1 MGYFNSAGQWV
12 NTPPSFQGAG
22 MTPQQPNGVWGGGM
36 PTMQNQVSVVPI
48 NGGRAAAED
57 YPVAPGA
64 KVILVD
70 TNELVTYVKERDMQ
84 GRAMSFLVYDW
95 NLREEPKPE
104 AAGPAI
110 DYEKIRSMITE
121 EVQAV
126 IGNRQQIKPKKENK

>member
-22 MTPQQPNGVWGGGM
+22 MMPQQPNTAWGGGM
-36 PTMQNQVSVVPI
+36 STIQNQVSVVPI

-64 KVILVD
+64 KVILID

-84 GRAMSFLVYDW
+84 GRATNFLVYDW

-104 AAGPAI
+104 TSGSTI
-110 DYEKIRSMITE
+110 DYEKIRDIIKE
-121 EVQAV
+121 EVDKTFK
-126 IGNRQQIKPKKENK
+126 GRQKNYKEAK

>member
-22 MTPQQPNGVWGGGM
+22 MMPQQPNGAWGGSM

-70 TNELVTYVKERDMQ
+70 TNELVTYVKEQ
-84 GRAMSFLVYDW
+84 FNQLS
-95 NLREEPKPE
+95 
-104 AAGPAI
+104 
-110 DYEKIRSMITE
+110 SMA
-121 EVQAV
+121 QMF
-126 IGNRQQIKPKKENK
+126 QQLMGK